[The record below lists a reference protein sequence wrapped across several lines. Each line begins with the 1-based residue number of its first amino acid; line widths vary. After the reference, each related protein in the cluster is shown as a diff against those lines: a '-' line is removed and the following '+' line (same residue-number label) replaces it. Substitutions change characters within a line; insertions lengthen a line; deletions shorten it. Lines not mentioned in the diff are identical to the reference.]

1 VICEPTLEFYFLGTI
16 VSGLGTHNSNTSG
29 RTNPTGRA
37 RYQRLGTR
45 GTWRGTTKVQTANRV
60 WQRIA
65 KDEVECN
72 LLQTQRPK
80 RTDMRND
87 AMCNV
92 QQYKWTFE
100 TSSSTQ
106 HLSTWIRRVPTY
118 VRGRGGGDLE
128 YHSLAASCG
137 ACHSEGTMA
146 SQAIESGERRVV
158 QFVRLLVP
166 STPKASTSKA
176 STPKAWG
183 CATSAQLPK
192 CLPNVLQLGGG

>member
-1 VICEPTLEFYFLGTI
+1 MGVHKCFIFLESVGVCITRILPVAQTPPA
-16 VSGLGTHNSNTSG
+16 GLVLST
-29 RTNPTGRA
+29 A
-37 RYQRLGTR
+37 RHAR
-45 GTWRGTTKVQTANRV
+45 KPKSKPQTAFGKESQKTKSSAIYCRHS
-60 WQRIA
+60 
-65 KDEVECN
+65 D
-72 LLQTQRPK
+72 PK

-137 ACHSEGTMA
+137 ARHSEGTMA

-158 QFVRLLVP
+158 QFVRLP
-166 STPKASTSKA
+166 STPKASTSKASTSKARKLKA

>member
-29 RTNPTGRA
+29 RTNPTGQA

-45 GTWRGTTKVQTANRV
+45 GNQTSKPQTAFGKESQKTKSSAIYCRHS
-60 WQRIA
+60 
-65 KDEVECN
+65 D
-72 LLQTQRPK
+72 PK

-166 STPKASTSKA
+166 STPKAST
-176 STPKAWG
+176 PKAWG